1 VIVRAR
7 TRAALVALALAS
19 CSHAEPAPGPE
30 PVVPGASGEP
40 ASCAGC
46 HPAEHA
52 EWSTSR
58 HAAAWT
64 DPIFQAEFARGRPA
78 WCVGC
83 HAPLARDPLDVDDA
97 DVRASQGVGCAGCHL
112 RDGRMV
118 SLRVAPGSPHD
129 TAVDPAFE
137 STALCARC
145 HEFSFPILGERGRLE
160 RYTGEPMQATVS
172 QFLQSG
178 LAGAMA
184 CADCHAATGAGHA
197 FPGSHDPAMVA
208 SALEISLCHAR
219 LPGERDAELVIEL
232 ANQGAGHNVPTGG
245 VHRHMVL
252 RAWRSTS
259 PERLWEAYLGR
270 RFRPLPG
277 GGKETVLDTTL
288 APDERRRFRV
298 PERQLGLPAAA
309 PGESLDDPSENPPG
323 EPINVELRYVYALD
337 EHTPLDGAVISR
349 AIWRRRTS
357 IAQTPPCEA
366 AGARVAAPD

>member
-1 VIVRAR
+1 VIAPAY
-7 TRAALVALALAS
+7 TRAALAALALAS
-19 CSHAEPAPGPE
+19 CSRAERPAPAPE
-30 PVVPGASGEP
+30 LAVARPGASMEP

-58 HAAAWT
+58 HAAAWV

-83 HAPLARDPLDVDDA
+83 HAPLAPDPLAVDDTDA
-97 DVRASQGVGCAGCHL
+97 KASQGVGCAACHL

-118 SLRVAPGSPHD
+118 SLHAAPGSPHD
-129 TAVDPAFE
+129 TAIDPAFGT
-137 STALCARC
+137 TALCARC
-145 HEFSFPILGERGRLE
+145 HEFSFPILGARGQLE
-160 RYTGEPMQATVS
+160 RYTDEPMQATVS

-178 LAGAMA
+178 LAGAMD

-208 SALEISLCHAR
+208 SALEISLCHAA
-219 LPGERDAELVIEL
+219 LGGELVVEL
-232 ANQGAGHNVPTGG
+232 TNRGAGHNVPTGG

-259 PERLWEAYLGR
+259 PEQLWEAYLGR
-270 RFRPLPG
+270 RFRALPG

-288 APDERRRFRV
+288 APDERRRFRI
-298 PERQLGLPAAA
+298 PRDRLG
-309 PGESLDDPSENPPG
+309 PGDEPTE

-337 EHTPLDGAVISR
+337 EHTPRDGAVISR
-349 AIWRRRTS
+349 VIWHQRTS
-357 IAQTPPCEA
+357 IGRTPRCDA
-366 AGARVAAPD
+366 SGDQ

>member
-1 VIVRAR
+1 VIARAR

-19 CSHAEPAPGPE
+19 CSRAEPASGPAPGLA
-30 PVVPGASGEP
+30 PVIVPGASSEP

-52 EWSTSR
+52 EWSVSR

-83 HAPLARDPLDVDDA
+83 HAPLAPDPLDVDDEDA
-97 DVRASQGVGCAGCHL
+97 RASQGVGCAGCHL

-118 SLRVAPGSPHD
+118 SLRAAPGSPHD
-129 TAVDPAFE
+129 TVVDPAFGT
-137 STALCARC
+137 TALCARC

-178 LAGAMA
+178 LAGAME
-184 CADCHAATGAGHA
+184 CADCHAANGAGHA

-208 SALEISLCHAR
+208 SALAISLCHAR
-219 LPGERDAELVIEL
+219 RPGGRSGEHDAELVIEL

-259 PERLWEAYLGR
+259 PEQLWEAYLGR

-298 PERQLGLPAAA
+298 PHDRLGPA
-309 PGESLDDPSENPPG
+309 GESPG
-323 EPINVELRYVYALD
+323 KSHDEPINVELRYVYALD

-349 AIWRRRTS
+349 VIWRRRTS
-357 IAQTPPCEA
+357 IAHTPRCDASGP
-366 AGARVAAPD
+366 R

>member
-1 VIVRAR
+1 MIATAR
-7 TRAALVALALAS
+7 TQVALAALALAS
-19 CSHAEPAPGPE
+19 CSRAERPASEPGPA
-30 PVVPGASGEP
+30 VALPGASSEP

-46 HPAEHA
+46 HPAQHA

-58 HAAAWT
+58 HAAAWV

-83 HAPLARDPLDVDDA
+83 HAPIAPDPLAVDDA
-97 DVRASQGVGCAGCHL
+97 DSRASQGVGCAGCHL

-118 SLRVAPGSPHD
+118 SLRAAPGSPHA
-129 TAVDPAFE
+129 TVIDPAFGT
-137 STALCARC
+137 TALCARC
-145 HEFSFPILGERGRLE
+145 HEFSFPILGARGQLE

-178 LAGAMA
+178 LAGDMA

-208 SALEISLCHAR
+208 SALEISLCHA
-219 LPGERDAELVIEL
+219 LSETGGELVGELVIGL
-232 ANQGAGHNVPTGG
+232 ANRGAGHNVPTGG

-270 RFRPLPG
+270 RFRPLAG

-298 PERQLGLPAAA
+298 PRDRLGS
-309 PGESLDDPSENPPG
+309 GE
-323 EPINVELRYVYALD
+323 EPVNVELRYVYALD
-337 EHTPLDGAVISR
+337 EHAPLDGAVISR
-349 AIWRRRTS
+349 VIWHRRTT
-357 IAQTPPCEA
+357 IARTPRCDGTGPSF
-366 AGARVAAPD
+366 